1 MGLLLAP
8 VVYQLCLECSIL
20 RDASPAVLW
29 SNNVDLSTAAVLSIT
44 IAWKGMVS
52 HVLVNL
58 RVP

>member
-29 SNNVDLSTAAVLSIT
+29 SNNVDMRQIFQLCLS
-44 IAWKGMVS
+44 
-52 HVLVNL
+52 
-58 RVP
+58 